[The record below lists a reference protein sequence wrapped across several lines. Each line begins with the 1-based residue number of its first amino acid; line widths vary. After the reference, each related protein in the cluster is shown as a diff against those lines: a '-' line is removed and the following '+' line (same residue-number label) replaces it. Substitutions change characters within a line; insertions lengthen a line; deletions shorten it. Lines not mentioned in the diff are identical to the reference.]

1 MTPDPTPALPIIDV
15 APLVADAGD
24 QKAVAAAMGRACRE
38 NGFFYVIG
46 HGVSEDLNRRL
57 EEFSHAFFAQEVE
70 TKLEIRMAL
79 AGRAWRGYFGV
90 GDELT
95 SGKPDVKEGLYFGL
109 ELSEDDPR
117 VRAGL
122 PLHGPNL
129 FPAGIPGFGDTV
141 LEYMAA
147 LTELGHALMRGVAL
161 SLGLESGYF
170 RERYMA
176 DPLTLFRIF
185 YYPPVTPKPDG
196 DEGPEAEAAPEAEE
210 RWGVGEHTD
219 YGVLTILK
227 QDDVG
232 GLQVKTRSRWIDAPP
247 VPNSFVCNIG
257 DMLDRLTRGLYRSTP
272 HRVQNLSGRSRL
284 SFPFF
289 FDPGFDAHIE
299 AIELRGRHA
308 PEDDREEGP
317 EDDKDERWDHSSV
330 HDFEGTYGDYVLGK
344 VSKVFPE
351 LRRGSM

>member
-1 MTPDPTPALPIIDV
+1 MPHEPTAEVPIIDV
-15 APLVADAGD
+15 APLVADGGE
-24 QKAVAAAMGRACRE
+24 QNTVVAAMGQACRE

-46 HGVSEDLNRRL
+46 HGVSEELNRRL
-57 EEFSHAFFAQEVE
+57 EEIGHRFFAQDVE
-70 TKLEIRMAL
+70 TKLEIRMAT
-79 AGRAWRGYFGV
+79 AGKAWRGYFPV

-95 SGKPDVKEGLYFGL
+95 SGRPDVKEGLYFGS

-117 VRAGL
+117 VRQGL
-122 PLHGPNL
+122 PLHGANL
-129 FPAGIPGFGDTV
+129 FPAGIAGFGDTI

-147 LTELGHALMRGVAL
+147 LTDLGHTLMKGVAL
-161 SLGLESGYF
+161 SLGLKPGYF
-170 RERYMA
+170 REQLMA

-185 YYPPVTPKPDG
+185 HYPPVTPQ
-196 DEGPEAEAAPEAEE
+196 PEAEDQ
-210 RWGVGEHTD
+210 WGVGEHTD

-247 VPNSFVCNIG
+247 VPNSYVCNIG

-272 HRVQNLSGRSRL
+272 HRVQNVSGRSRL

-289 FDPGFDAHIE
+289 FDPGFDARIE
-299 AIELRGRHA
+299 AIDLSSMR
-308 PEDDREEGP
+308 PLEGDP
-317 EDDKDERWDHSSV
+317 EDDKDERWDRASV
-330 HDFEGTYGDYVLGK
+330 HDFEGTYGDYILGK

-351 LRRGSM
+351 LRQNVM

>member
-1 MTPDPTPALPIIDV
+1 MSHDPTSQVPIIDV
-15 APLVADAGD
+15 APLVAGAGD
-24 QKAVAAAMGRACRE
+24 QEAVATAMGRACRE

-57 EEFSHAFFAQEVE
+57 EDLSQVFFAQDVE

-79 AGRAWRGYFGV
+79 AGKAWRGYFPV

-95 SGKPDVKEGLYFGL
+95 SGRPDIKEGLYFGL
-109 ELSEDDPR
+109 ELSEEDPR

-129 FPAGIPGFGDTV
+129 FPAGIPGFAEAI

-147 LTELGHALMRGVAL
+147 LTDLGHTLMRGMAL
-161 SLGLESGYF
+161 SLGLEPGYF
-170 RERYMA
+170 RERHMV

-185 YYPPVTPKPDG
+185 HYPPVTKKLEAEEGPETED
-196 DEGPEAEAAPEAEE
+196 GPEAEEQ
-210 RWGVGEHTD
+210 WGVGEHTD

-232 GLQVKTRSRWIDAPP
+232 GLQVKTGSRWIDAPP
-247 VPNSFVCNIG
+247 VPNSYVCNIG

-272 HRVQNLSGRSRL
+272 HRVQNVSGRSRF

-289 FDPGFDAHIE
+289 FDPGFEARIE
-299 AIELRGRHA
+299 AIDLSRAGLLTNAE
-308 PEDDREEGP
+308 ED
-317 EDDKDERWDHSSV
+317 KAERWDHASV
-330 HDFEGTYGDYVLGK
+330 HEFEGTYGDYVIAK
-344 VSKVFPE
+344 VSKVFPA
-351 LRRGSM
+351 LRESAM